1 MRGCCGRSV
10 EDCSASWARRRSG
23 WWTVG
28 LVIVEVLATSGFFL
42 SFAASALM
50 VAAKAA
56 VLGASLLTDVLI
68 FAVLGVLLVSP
79 LRTFLRRF
87 LDRTKDINDL

>member
-1 MRGCCGRSV
+1 MSPLPAFWEISAASV
-10 EDCSASWARRRSG
+10 WLVLA
-23 WWTVG
+23 VG

-42 SFAASALM
+42 SFAASALV
-50 VAAKAA
+50 VAAKAT

-79 LRTFLRRF
+79 LRTFLRRY